1 MAQTEETYFGVE
13 GSRANWGAP
22 GTAGATIAAG
32 LVFENVSHDY
42 DGIASVQDLSL
53 VVAPGEILCLLGH
66 SGCGKTTLMRI
77 AAGVER
83 QSRGRVLINGRE
95 IAGDDTFM
103 PPEKRGIGLM
113 FQDYALFPHMSILH
127 NVMFGL
133 TNMTKTDAKSAA
145 LSALGRVGLADYAA
159 DYPHALSG
167 GEQQRVALARALV
180 PRPGILLMDE
190 PFSGLDRRLRD
201 SVRGETLAVIRET
214 RATCIIVTHDPEEAM
229 RMGDKIALMR
239 GGRLVQHGTAEDLY
253 RSPVDLFAARFFS
266 ELNQFPGKVTSA
278 GVETPLGLLAA
289 DGLLEGQKVDV
300 CVRPQGVLLNKAGL
314 CGVPGRIR
322 SKRFVGEVDLLTLA
336 VDGIG
341 HPLEV
346 RVRAGSAWEK
356 GMDVAVSTDPK
367 DVLVFPR
374 EETQV

>member
-1 MAQTEETYFGVE
+1 M
-13 GSRANWGAP
+13 SRQDPTLFENGRPRNWGAP

-42 DGIASVQDLSL
+42 DGVVSVRDMNLSI
-53 VVAPGEILCLLGH
+53 APGEILCLLGH

-83 QSRGRVLINGRE
+83 QSHGKVLINGHE
-95 IAGDDTFM
+95 IAGDTTFL
-103 PPEKRGIGLM
+103 PPEKRGVGLM
-113 FQDYALFPHMSILH
+113 FQDYALFPHMSILA

-133 TNMTKTDAKSAA
+133 TQLPKSEGKTAA
-145 LSALGRVGLADYAA
+145 LSALGRVGLADYAE

-190 PFSGLDRRLRD
+190 PFSGLDKRLRD
-201 SVRGETLAVIRET
+201 SVRDETLAVIRET

-239 GGRLVQHGTAEDLY
+239 QGRLIQHGTAADLY
-253 RSPVDLFAARFFS
+253 KSPADLFAARFFS
-266 ELNQFPGKVTSA
+266 ELNQLQGLVTSS
-278 GVETPLGLLAA
+278 GVETPLGILPSEE
-289 DGLLEGQKVDV
+289 LETGQKVDV
-300 CVRPQGVLLNKAGL
+300 CVRPQGVILSTAGL

-322 SKRFVGEVDLLTLA
+322 SKRFVGEVDLLS
-336 VDGIG
+336 VVVEGIDQ
-341 HPLEV
+341 PLQA
-346 RVRAGSAWEK
+346 RVRAGSKWET
-356 GMDVAVSTDPK
+356 GMDVAVTTDPK

-374 EETQV
+374 PAPQV

>member
-1 MAQTEETYFGVE
+1 MANHDETYFSGE
-13 GSRANWGAP
+13 SKRAFWGTP

-32 LVFENVSHDY
+32 LVFDSVSHDY
-42 DGIASVQDLSL
+42 DGVTSIRDLSL
-53 VVAPGEILCLLGH
+53 SIAPGEILCLLGH

-83 QSRGRVLINGRE
+83 QAQGRVLLNGRE
-95 IAGDDTFM
+95 VAGDNVFT

-133 TNMTKTDAKSAA
+133 TNMTKTDARAA
-145 LSALGRVGLADYAA
+145 AISALARVGLADYAT

-201 SVRGETLAVIRET
+201 NVREETLAVIRET

-239 GGRLVQHGTAEDLY
+239 RGRLVQHGTAEDLY
-253 RSPVDLFAARFFS
+253 KRPVDLFAARFFS
-266 ELNQFPGKVTSA
+266 ELNQFEGVVTSA
-278 GVETPLGLLAA
+278 GVETPLGVLPAEALPT
-289 DGLLEGQKVDV
+289 GTQVDV
-300 CVRPQGVLLNKAGL
+300 CVRPQGLLLDKAGL
-314 CGVPGRIR
+314 CGVPGRVR
-322 SKRFVGEVDLLTLA
+322 SKRFVGEVDLLTVS
-336 VDGIG
+336 VDGVRSS
-341 HPLEV
+341 LEV

-356 GMDVAVSTDPK
+356 GMDVAVTTDPK

-374 EETQV
+374 KEPHV